1 MPEMNDSELRGMFKA
16 AGHTVP
22 DHDLSSRIMA
32 RVSVTRLAAPT
43 LVTPLISKRGWIAIG
58 SLFAVLAAGVA
69 AFCGTTAAS
78 PLAELAAHLPNGF
91 HVPEGPWPQWAI
103 GASLLALFF
112 VLVAKHAEQKS
123 AA

>member
-1 MPEMNDSELRGMFKA
+1 MPEMNDNELRGMFKA
-16 AGHTVP
+16 AGHAVP

-32 RVSVTRLAAPT
+32 RVAVTRLAGPT
-43 LVTPLISKRGWIAIG
+43 LVTPLISKRGWVTIG
-58 SLFAVLAAGVA
+58 ALFMALIGGVV
-69 AFCGTTAAS
+69 AFNGTTAAS
-78 PLAELAAHLPNGF
+78 PLAELAAHLPGGF

-112 VLVAKHAEQKS
+112 VLVAKRAEQNS